1 MSLVRQLRHWFVLP
15 GAAHRAF
22 DAPTMRAIAEAIR
35 AGEARH
41 QGEVRFA
48 VEAALP
54 WSYLRRDAPTR
65 QRALMA
71 FAKLGVWDT
80 EHNSGVLLYLNLA
93 DRDVEIIADRGVA
106 HRVGTARWEAICQAM
121 EAEFRARRWR
131 EGALQGIARVHE
143 ALAEVL
149 PAEGERRNEV
159 SDRPVIL

>member
-1 MSLVRQLRHWFVLP
+1 MSLARQLRHWFVLP

-80 EHNSGVLLYLNLA
+80 EHNNGVLIYLLLA
-93 DRDVEIIADRGVA
+93 DRRIEVLADRGLHQRVA
-106 HRVGTARWEAICQAM
+106 PRD
-121 EAEFRARRWR
+121 RARQVRAAR
-131 EGALQGIARVHE
+131 DALVGRCANAVN
-143 ALAEVL
+143 V
-149 PAEGERRNEV
+149 
-159 SDRPVIL
+159 